1 MYIFT
6 NVRKYTGSSTHTNAY
21 TCITHHT
28 DSHAS
33 LHTKHANLHIFFIV
47 QTLVKKLEYHFLK
60 RTGAINYQV
69 NHL

>member
-21 TCITHHT
+21 TRITHHT

-33 LHTKHANLHIFFIV
+33 QHTKHANLHIFFYCSDLSEKIGV
-47 QTLVKKLEYHFLK
+47 SFLK
-60 RTGAINYQV
+60 KNRCN
-69 NHL
+69 